1 MAWKFFQKS
10 KERLHNPKSKGA
22 SELELKINSA
32 LQNAENDKNDALKEI
47 EQIKDWA
54 AEAIVETY
62 AEVFP
67 NGNLTYYRE
76 QYKEE
81 ALTKYE
87 QIKAENAEKIGA
99 EKAEKCDKIVNA
111 YLTQIK
117 LRESKLQLYDKL
129 VQKYQ
134 AIKDKLNGAKLVQ
147 EQEEKV
153 HKHEERIKNLDGNS
167 ADNEYVDAVT
177 DTVKLEELEREFELK
192 TEYADQLST
201 LQEKYKEEENVEDYT
216 ASLAF
221 KDEIDK
227 MIDEID

>member
-10 KERLHNPKSKGA
+10 KQRLHNPQARG
-22 SELELKINSA
+22 SELEMKINTA
-32 LQNAENDKNDALKEI
+32 LENAEKDKADAIKEI

-54 AEAIVETY
+54 AEIIVETY

-76 QYKEE
+76 QYKAD
-81 ALTKYE
+81 ALEKYK
-87 QIKAENAEKIGA
+87 QIKEENAGKVDA
-99 EKAEKCDKIVNA
+99 EKVEKCDKIVKA

-117 LRESKLQLYDKL
+117 LRESKMQLYDKL
-129 VQKYQ
+129 VGKYQ
-134 AIKDKLNGAKLVQ
+134 DVKNKLEASKNVKAQEDKIR
-147 EQEEKV
+147 
-153 HKHEERIKNLDGNS
+153 KHEDRIKKLDGES
-167 ADNEYVDAVT
+167 ADKDYVDAST
-177 DTVKLEELEREFELK
+177 DTAKLEELEREFELK
-192 TEYADQLST
+192 TEYANQLNQ
-201 LQEKYKEEENVEDYT
+201 LNEKYKETENVEDYN

>member
-10 KERLHNPKSKGA
+10 KERLHNPQQKG
-22 SELELKINSA
+22 SELEMKINTA
-32 LQNAENDKNDALKEI
+32 LKNAENDKLAAVKEI

-76 QYKEE
+76 KYKED
-81 ALTKYE
+81 ALEKFE
-87 QIKAENAEKIGA
+87 QIESENKDKVEA
-99 EKAEKCDKIVNA
+99 EKAEKCNKIVKA
-111 YLTQIK
+111 YMTQIK

-129 VQKYQ
+129 VGKYKEVKEKLDETKR
-134 AIKDKLNGAKLVQ
+134 AKSEEDKI
-147 EQEEKV
+147 
-153 HKHEERIKNLDGNS
+153 HKHEERIKELDG
-167 ADNEYVDAVT
+167 ADEEYVDAVT
-177 DTVKLEELEREFELK
+177 DTAKFEELEKEFELK
-192 TEYADQLST
+192 SEYANQLN
-201 LQEKYKEEENVEDYT
+201 LLNKKYKDTENVEDYT
-216 ASLAF
+216 TSLAF

>member
-10 KERLHNPKSKGA
+10 KQRLHNPQAKG
-22 SELELKINSA
+22 SELEMKINTA
-32 LQNAENDKNDALKEI
+32 LKNAEDDKTAAVKEI

-54 AEAIVETY
+54 AEIIVETY
-62 AEVFP
+62 AETFP

-76 QYKEE
+76 QYKAD
-81 ALTKYE
+81 ALEKYE
-87 QIKAENAEKIGA
+87 QIKSENAGKIDAG
-99 EKAEKCDKIVNA
+99 KAEKCDKIVKA
-111 YLTQIK
+111 YFTQIK

-129 VQKYQ
+129 VGKYQ
-134 AIKDKLNGAKLVQ
+134 DVKNKLDEAKKVQKEEDKI
-147 EQEEKV
+147 
-153 HKHEERIKNLDGNS
+153 HTHEERIKKLDG

-177 DTVKLEELEREFELK
+177 DTAKFEELEKEFELK
-192 TEYADQLST
+192 TEYAKQLNV
-201 LQEKYKEEENVEDYT
+201 LNEKYKEEENVEDYT

>member
-10 KERLHNPKSKGA
+10 KERLHNPKSSGA
-22 SELELKINSA
+22 TELELKINTA
-32 LQNAENDKNDALKEI
+32 LKNAEDDKAAAVKEI

-76 QYKEE
+76 QYKKD
-81 ALTKYE
+81 ALEKFE
-87 QIKAENAEKIGA
+87 QIQSENEDKVGK
-99 EKAEKCDKIVNA
+99 EKAEKCKRIVNA
-111 YLTQIK
+111 YMTQIK

-129 VQKYQ
+129 AGKYQ
-134 AIKDKLNGAKLVQ
+134 EVKEKLEEAKKTKS
-147 EQEEKV
+147 EEEKV
-153 HKHEERIKNLDGNS
+153 HKHEERIKELDG

-177 DTVKLEELEREFELK
+177 DTAKFEELEKEFELK
-192 TEYADQLST
+192 SEYANQLNI
-201 LQEKYKEEENVEDYT
+201 LNEKYKETENVEDYT
-216 ASLAF
+216 TSLAF

-227 MIDEID
+227 MINEID

>member
-10 KERLHNPKSKGA
+10 KQRLHNPQQKGN
-22 SELELKINSA
+22 EIEIKINTA
-32 LQNAENDKNDALKEI
+32 LKNAEDDKAAALKEI

-62 AEVFP
+62 ADVFP

-76 QYKEE
+76 QYKTD
-81 ALTKYE
+81 ALEKYE
-87 QIKAENAEKIGA
+87 QIKTENFDKIGQ
-99 EKAEKCDKIVNA
+99 EKTDKCDKIVKA
-111 YLTQIK
+111 YMTQIK

-129 VQKYQ
+129 VGKYQ
-134 AIKDKLNGAKLVQ
+134 ETKEKLNLSKTTQIQ
-147 EQEEKV
+147 EDKI
-153 HKHEERIKNLDGNS
+153 HKHEERIKDLDNV
-167 ADNEYVDAVT
+167 DNEYVEAVT
-177 DTVKLEELEREFELK
+177 DTEKFDELEKELDLKLE
-192 TEYADQLST
+192 YQNQLNQ
-201 LQEKYKEEENVEDYT
+201 LNEKYKETENVEDYT